1 METLGL
7 SSKQVQVSY
16 YLVGIV
22 VAYALWRL
30 VNPSS
35 GTGIDGAEDKPV
47 VDEVDI
53 REYYSFDVKECEEAK
68 VPIQA
73 IYQYPVRGVKGTRV
87 QRIALTSSGPLND
100 RIFVVLSQINMKPL
114 SCDNNSML
122 TYMRQ
127 EFLPDNDPLTA
138 HSVRIYLQETDL
150 PPHLEKLKVKELVL
164 KIELDPKAKLIIGN
178 KGYRGYMVS
187 HEANEWLSQV
197 FDQRVVLLRA
207 ADGRRTEIN
216 HKRLQKSQ
224 DVDKRRAFIT
234 DAAVH
239 VINLQSL
246 KSVREGLR
254 EKYKDESSKFED
266 IDTGVE
272 VFRPTFVVDLDPFK
286 EEELQELRIENTM
299 LRQLG
304 PCIRCK
310 TTSLNWVKNMRNP
323 EMEPYM
329 YLTQKRWSKGLG
341 PILGIYIQPKLIN
354 SSQEFEALLPG
365 FKKPDESRFF
375 REGAGVVTAQD
386 SFRVRKQHRW
396 YQ

>member
-1 METLGL
+1 MESLGL
-7 SSKQVQVSY
+7 TNRQIQLSY
-16 YLVGIV
+16 YLVGV
-22 VAYALWRL
+22 AVAYGLWRL
-30 VNPSS
+30 LSTQESPE
-35 GTGIDGAEDKPV
+35 EDKPV

-53 REYYSFDVKECEEAK
+53 RQHYAFDVKESDEVQ
-68 VPIQA
+68 VPLKA

-114 SCDNNSML
+114 SCDNCEVL
-122 TYMRQ
+122 TYIRQ

-138 HSVRIYLQETDL
+138 HSVRLFLQKENL
-150 PPHLEKLKVKELVL
+150 PDHLKNLKVTEWIL
-164 KIELDPKAKLIIGN
+164 KIEQNPNAKLIIGN
-178 KGYRGYMVS
+178 KGYRGYTVS

-197 FDQRVVLLRA
+197 FNQKVILLRA
-207 ADGRRTEIN
+207 GDGRRTEID
-216 HKRLQKSQ
+216 HKRLPKSQ

-239 VINLQSL
+239 VINL
-246 KSVREGLR
+246 KSIEALREGLR
-254 EKYKDESSKFED
+254 EKYKDDPEAFDD

-272 VFRPTFVVDLDPFK
+272 VFRPTFVVDMEEPFK

-323 EMEPYM
+323 NMEPYM
-329 YLTQKRWSKGLG
+329 YFTQKRRSKGLG
-341 PILGIYIQPKLIN
+341 PIFGIYVQPKLIN
-354 SSQEFEALLPG
+354 TSEEFEELLPG
-365 FKKPDESRFF
+365 FKKPDPSRYL

-386 SFRVRKQHRW
+386 SFRVRKQARW
-396 YQ
+396 YH